1 MAGEFSLNDA
11 HPFLSCQDHRS
22 LVDVLAKKFIKKN
35 LNLDIEQ
42 SKIGHLFFGQR
53 AFPLEGR
60 DIGFVYV
67 NNARYYPSNE
77 DSSISDG
84 LMLLIDEVGIGFDIG
99 IVEVSSD
106 EIGCFF
112 ENVLIN
118 IRIPK
123 KESDDISCFNYDE
136 FYFEIYSIDNNGT
149 LIKLLSN
156 DIGRLKVICSK
167 HIMNIILFNLDK
179 I

>member
-1 MAGEFSLNDA
+1 MNGA

-22 LVDVLAKKFIKKN
+22 LVDILVKKFIKRN

-60 DIGFVYV
+60 DIGFVYA
-67 NNARYYPSNE
+67 NNAKYYPLNE
-77 DSSISDG
+77 DSSISNG
-84 LMLLIDEVGIGFDIG
+84 LILLIDEVGIGFDIG
-99 IVEVSSD
+99 IGEVSSD
-106 EIGCFF
+106 NIGSFF
-112 ENVLIN
+112 ENVIIN

-123 KESDDISCFNYDE
+123 KESVDISCLDSDE
-136 FYFEIYSIDNNGT
+136 FYFEVYSIDNNGT
-149 LIKLLSN
+149 LIKLASS
-156 DIGRLKVICSK
+156 DIDRLKLMCSNK
-167 HIMNIILFNLDK
+167 IMNIILFNIDK

>member
-1 MAGEFSLNDA
+1 MEGELRLNGA

-22 LVDVLAKKFIKKN
+22 LVDILVKKFIKRN

-60 DIGFVYV
+60 DIGFVYA
-67 NNARYYPSNE
+67 NNAKYYPLNE
-77 DSSISDG
+77 DSSISNG
-84 LMLLIDEVGIGFDIG
+84 LILLIDEVGIGFDIG
-99 IVEVSSD
+99 IGEVSSD
-106 EIGCFF
+106 NIGSFF
-112 ENVLIN
+112 ENVIIN

-123 KESDDISCFNYDE
+123 KESVDISCLDSDE
-136 FYFEIYSIDNNGT
+136 FYFEVYSIDNNGT
-149 LIKLLSN
+149 LIKLASS
-156 DIGRLKVICSK
+156 DIDRLKLICSNK
-167 HIMNIILFNLDK
+167 IMNIILFNIDK

>member
-1 MAGEFSLNDA
+1 MEGELRLNGA

-22 LVDVLAKKFIKKN
+22 LVDILVKKFIKRN

-60 DIGFVYV
+60 DIGFVYA
-67 NNARYYPSNE
+67 NNAKYYPLNE
-77 DSSISDG
+77 DSSISNG
-84 LMLLIDEVGIGFDIG
+84 LILLIDEVGIGFDIG
-99 IVEVSSD
+99 IGEVSSD
-106 EIGCFF
+106 NIGSFF
-112 ENVLIN
+112 ENVIIN

-123 KESDDISCFNYDE
+123 KESVDISCLDSDE
-136 FYFEIYSIDNNGT
+136 FYFEVYSIDNNGT
-149 LIKLLSN
+149 LIKLASS
-156 DIGRLKVICSK
+156 DIDRLKLMCSNK
-167 HIMNIILFNLDK
+167 IMNIILFNIDK

>member
-1 MAGEFSLNDA
+1 MEGEFRLNGA

-22 LVDVLAKKFIKKN
+22 LVDILVKKFIKRN

-60 DIGFVYV
+60 DIGFVYA
-67 NNARYYPSNE
+67 NNAKYYPLNE
-77 DSSISDG
+77 DSSISNG
-84 LMLLIDEVGIGFDIG
+84 LILLIDEVGIGFDIG
-99 IVEVSSD
+99 IGEVSSD
-106 EIGCFF
+106 NIGSFF
-112 ENVLIN
+112 ENVIIN

-123 KESDDISCFNYDE
+123 KESVDISCLDSDE
-136 FYFEIYSIDNNGT
+136 FYFEVYSIDNNGT
-149 LIKLLSN
+149 LIKLASS
-156 DIGRLKVICSK
+156 DIDRLKLMCSNK
-167 HIMNIILFNLDK
+167 IMNIILFNIDK

>member
-1 MAGEFSLNDA
+1 MGGELCLNGA

-22 LVDVLAKKFIKKN
+22 LVDILVKKFIKRN
-35 LNLDIEQ
+35 LNLDIGQ

-60 DIGFVYV
+60 DIGFVYAS
-67 NNARYYPSNE
+67 NARYYPSND

-99 IVEVSSD
+99 IAEVSSD
-106 EIGCFF
+106 SIGCFF

-123 KESDDISCFNYDE
+123 KESGDLSCLDSDE

-149 LIKLLSN
+149 LIKIASN
-156 DIGRLKVICSK
+156 DIDHLKLICSNK
-167 HIMNIILFNLDK
+167 IMNIILFNLDK